1 MNISK
6 TRENK
11 KYAGHPENVE
21 VVIYMPYFDTGISR
35 LAYFKAEKRGFVPG
49 YELDDWLEAE
59 REYIP
64 Q

>member
-1 MNISK
+1 MKISK
-6 TRENK
+6 IKETK
-11 KYAGHPENVE
+11 KYAINPENI
-21 VVIYMPYFDTGISR
+21 VIIQMPYFDDGISR

-64 Q
+64 K